1 MKFEM
6 PSCGGCRTCEL
17 ACSFHHRGEFNPAIS
32 SLKILEKPD
41 GPGYLVVLKEES
53 DRSGLACD
61 RCEGLDIPLCVQ
73 YCREMDE
80 LRDVLHRFW
89 AIRSETKTAEMADSE
104 VQHVKG

>member
-17 ACSFHHRGEFNPAIS
+17 ACSFHHRGEFTPAIS
-32 SLKILEKPD
+32 SLKILEKSG

-53 DRSGLACD
+53 DRRGPACD

-80 LRDVLHRFW
+80 LRDILQRFW

-104 VQHVKG
+104 VEHGKE